1 MGNSRTKLTP
11 RRVQV
16 TEKLSDG
23 TVRHLSTFITKNKR
37 DSGDTEDWERIYIQK
52 SMLQKVFDKTTWT
65 ENETLRVLQ
74 DKIVL
79 GANIWSLILTIIL
92 TVIFTALPK
101 GNFY

>member
-1 MGNSRTKLTP
+1 MGSSRTKLTP
-11 RRVQV
+11 RTVQV
-16 TEKLSDG
+16 TKQLSDG
-23 TVRHLSTFITKNKR
+23 TVRHISPFITKNKR
-37 DSGDTEDWERIYIQK
+37 GSCDTEDWERTYTQK
-52 SMLQKVFDKTTWT
+52 SMLKKVFDKTTWT

-74 DKIVL
+74 DRIVL